1 MDLRYTPSQ
10 IPKLFIY
17 YILPFPH
24 CDIIVPVSDMQHIS
38 RAKIIDNQIFSVS
51 DHHPV
56 FFTVAIK
63 PLMTSSAGNAP
74 LSGAWDRARE
84 YDYSFVYPRYCGMW
98 SFQMVLSIN
107 L

>member
-1 MDLRYTPSQ
+1 
-10 IPKLFIY
+10 
-17 YILPFPH
+17 
-24 CDIIVPVSDMQHIS
+24 
-38 RAKIIDNQIFSVS
+38 
-51 DHHPV
+51 V

-98 SFQMVLSIN
+98 SFQMVLNRVRSHVQLAVLKI
-107 L
+107 LFCYSSLLLQID